1 MTNEMNLGRL
11 AKLCAQIERAWFDHR
26 DRLLV
31 ENLSEQYPEF
41 REELTGFFT
50 DLVLGE
56 ELPAKE
62 QGKADERIRAWL
74 DSSGFDIAMKSLQ
87 ESRSGRL
94 TASSPCQVGPS
105 DDSRTCDT
113 KEANSHALKKQMGKH
128 VWVLMLKTRTSQKLE
143 CVASKLTHVT
153 KEYLV
158 LVSRYPSVVPWEA
171 KSRIVEEVEKVWGV
185 STEDSFACL
194 AEEPQLA
201 RAASR
206 SQPFGAG
213 PANFTELLDRA
224 ALSEEQ
230 KKFWLRQAKSNQ

>member
-1 MTNEMNLGRL
+1 MTNEMNFEKL
-11 AKLCAQIERAWFDHR
+11 AELCARIERGWLDHR

-62 QGKADERIRAWL
+62 QGKVDERIRAWL
-74 DSSGFDIAMKSLQ
+74 DSAGFDIAMKALQ
-87 ESRSGRL
+87 ESRSGGR
-94 TASSPCQVGPS
+94 TTSSPCRAGP
-105 DDSRTCDT
+105 
-113 KEANSHALKKQMGKH
+113 KEANSRELKKQTGKRH
-128 VWVLMLKTRTSQKLE
+128 WVFMLKARTNQKLE

-171 KSRIVEEVEKVWGV
+171 KCRMAEEVEKVWGV
-185 STEDSFACL
+185 STQDSFACL
-194 AEEPQLA
+194 AEEPKLA

-213 PANFTELLDRA
+213 PATFYELLDRA
-224 ALSEEQ
+224 ALNEEQ
-230 KKFWLRQAKSNQ
+230 KRFWLNQTKSKQ